1 MSASTMT
8 VSGAS
13 SGTSWRR
20 WWCVSTIVGVA
31 LLAAGPIAAAAVG
44 AAERARVLDAYGK
57 LPIAFVENQG
67 QTDAGVAYYL
77 HARGHSV
84 YFSASGHALRLT
96 QGHGEQARA
105 HVVKVDLVDAK
116 AGTIQGGNRTA
127 GSVSY
132 FRGAR
137 SEWLSALPMFS
148 TIRYREPWP
157 GIALDYRSAGGKLES
172 VYTVAPHADPA
183 RIQLRYSGHQ
193 SLRIDAVGNLVYDT
207 SVGPVQESAPVV
219 YQEIDG
225 ERIMVS
231 ASYALRDANTVAFE
245 VASYDREHALVI
257 DPTLTYSGFIGG
269 IGDDE
274 GFDVDID
281 SAGNAYVVGYS
292 SSTETTF
299 PVLVGPDLTH
309 NAGSTDAFIAKVSA
323 DGTALVYAGYIG
335 GNGQDIARGVAVD
348 AAGNAYIAGYC
359 TSAQWSFP
367 VLVGPGLSHS
377 GGSFDAWVAKVNPEG
392 TALLYA
398 GYIGGSGSDLAFAI
412 DVDADGNAYVA
423 GNTDSPSATFPEVV
437 GPDLGSNG
445 GQDGF
450 VAKVSADGA
459 TLVYA
464 GFIGGSG
471 LDRANAIAVDG
482 QGFAYVTGPTAST
495 EATFPELVG
504 PDLTHNGLDDAYVA
518 KISADG
524 SALIYA
530 GYIGGSGNDRGN
542 GIAVDSLGN
551 AYVTGSAASTEA
563 TFPVLEGPDL
573 THNGG
578 GDDAFI
584 TKIGADGSTL
594 IYSGYIGG
602 SSGDSGNAVA
612 VNAAGA
618 AYVAGSTFSTQASF
632 PVLEGPDLT
641 HNGATDIFVAKVNVA
656 GTALNYA
663 GYIGGNGGDPG
674 RGIAVDNDGNAFVT
688 GTAASS
694 GGSFPA
700 VVGPDLTSNGYIDA
714 FVSRVT
720 EPSDTVFRDGFE

>member
-1 MSASTMT
+1 M
-8 VSGAS
+8 
-13 SGTSWRR
+13 
-20 WWCVSTIVGVA
+20 
-31 LLAAGPIAAAAVG
+31 
-44 AAERARVLDAYGK
+44 LDAYGK

-157 GIALDYRSAGGKLES
+157 GIALDYRSTGGKLES

-183 RIQLRYSGHQ
+183 RIQLRYSGQQ

-219 YQEIDG
+219 YQEIAG
-225 ERIMVS
+225 ERIMV
-231 ASYALRDANTVAFE
+231 AATYTLRDANTVAFD
-245 VASYDREHALVI
+245 VAAYDREHALVI

-269 IGDDE
+269 FGDDE

-309 NAGSTDAFIAKVSA
+309 NAGTTDAFIAKVNA

-335 GNGQDIARGVAVD
+335 GNGPDIARGVAVD
-348 AAGNAYIAGYC
+348 AAGNAYITGYC
-359 TSAQWSFP
+359 TSGPTTFP
-367 VLVGPGLSHS
+367 VLVGPDLTYN
-377 GGSFDAWVAKVNPEG
+377 GGSYDAWVAKVNPEG

-412 DVDADGNAYVA
+412 DIDADGNAYVA
-423 GNTDSPSATFPEVV
+423 GNTDSSSATFPEVI
-437 GPDLGSNG
+437 GPDQGSNG

-482 QGFAYVTGPTAST
+482 QGFAYVTGPTDST
-495 EATFPELVG
+495 AATFPELVG
-504 PDLTHNGLDDAYVA
+504 PDLTENGLDDAYVA

-578 GDDAFI
+578 EDAFI
-584 TKIGADGSTL
+584 TKVSADGATL

-602 SSGDSGNAVA
+602 SSTDSGNAVA

-663 GYIGGNGGDPG
+663 GYLGGNGGDPG

-694 GGSFPA
+694 GGSFPV
-700 VVGPDLTSNGYIDA
+700 VVGPDLSFNGYIDA